1 MTGEDLVDENTD
13 TDDATERDESAGV
26 TKTSWRQTVGSSAV
40 RSALTFGLA
49 AVMAL
54 GVMCGW
60 LGYRAYTARQAVDLR
75 NLLVE
80 AGRQEAINLTTIDFE
95 HADADVQRVLD
106 SATGEFYDE
115 FSARS
120 APFVE
125 VVKKARSKSVGT
137 VTESGI
143 ESMSGQEGQVMVAVA
158 VKTTVKDGP
167 EDPPRHWRMR
177 LTVTKQGSDA
187 KVAKVEFVP

>member
-1 MTGEDLVDENTD
+1 MTGEDPVDES
-13 TDDATERDESAGV
+13 TDDATEHNESAGV
-26 TKTSWRQTVGSSAV
+26 TKTSWMQTLGGSTV

-49 AVMAL
+49 AVMIL
-54 GVMCGW
+54 GLLCGW
-60 LGYRAYTARQAVDLR
+60 LGYRAYTARQTGDLR
-75 NLLVE
+75 TLLVE

-95 HADADVQRVLD
+95 HADADVQRILD
-106 SATGEFYDE
+106 SATGQFYDE

-125 VVKKARSKSVGT
+125 VVKKAKSKSVGT
-137 VTESGI
+137 VTESGM

-187 KVAKVEFVP
+187 KVSKVEFVP

>member
-1 MTGEDLVDENTD
+1 MTGEDLVDET

-26 TKTSWRQTVGSSAV
+26 TKTSWTQTFSGSTV
-40 RSALTFGLA
+40 RTALTFGLA
-49 AVMAL
+49 TVMVL
-54 GVMCGW
+54 SVMCGW
-60 LGYRAYTARQAVDLR
+60 LGYRAYTARQAGDLR
-75 NLLVE
+75 TLLVE

-95 HADADVQRVLD
+95 HADADVQRILD
-106 SATGEFYDE
+106 SATGQFYDE

-125 VVKKARSKSVGT
+125 VVKKAKSKSVGT

>member
-1 MTGEDLVDENTD
+1 MTGEDLGDESA
-13 TDDATERDESAGV
+13 DDVTERDESVGA
-26 TKTSWRQTVGSSAV
+26 TKPPWIKALGGSAV

-49 AVMAL
+49 AVVIL
-54 GVMCGW
+54 GVMTGW
-60 LGYRAYTARQAVDLR
+60 LGYRAYSARQAGDLR

-95 HADADVQRVLD
+95 HADADVQRILD
-106 SATGEFYDE
+106 SATGQFYDE

-125 VVKKARSKSVGT
+125 VVKKAKSKSVGT
-137 VTESGI
+137 VTESGM

-187 KVAKVEFVP
+187 KVSKVEFVP